1 MINDKHGIM
10 DMVLTV
16 GWIEGKLEVLASLTD
31 GKVKQELLNA
41 KSNLA
46 NLADDLIC
54 TLEDE
59 DAHDETVT
67 VVKLTGIHSK
77 ENIEQYA
84 RKFSEQLPGR
94 VVVVDNRVE
103 NIYEMT
109 RSDVERLVMALGDTD
124 DGVTRDAR
132 V

>member
-1 MINDKHGIM
+1 MINDKRGIV

-16 GWIEGKLEVLASLTD
+16 GWIEGKLEVLASLSD

-59 DAHDETVT
+59 SAQDEPVT
-67 VVKLTGIHSK
+67 VVKLAGMYYPK
-77 ENIEQYA
+77 EIDHYA
-84 RKFSEQLPGR
+84 DKLKSELPGR
-94 VVVVDNRVE
+94 VVVVDKRVE
-103 NIYEMT
+103 DIYKMT
-109 RSDVERLVMALGDTD
+109 RLDVEKLVAAIENEGDAD
-124 DGVTRDAR
+124 ADG
-132 V
+132 